1 MNIKEII
8 EQNNLK
14 TREDI
19 NSFMKDFIGELMQQM
34 LDKEFDNH
42 MDFEKGK
49 RRKET
54 NVRNGK
60 SSIKNIKTNY
70 GELPI
75 EMPRDR
81 TGSFEPIIVPKRK
94 TLLMDTADTILM
106 MYAKGNSVR
115 DIKELVKQIYNVDI
129 NENFISETTKMVSD
143 EVKAFKIRSLKEIYP
158 FVYMDCMYVNVKEN
172 MVSVKKAVYVA
183 LGIDI
188 EGKKEVLDFWIGDS
202 ESSSFW
208 YGILEEL
215 KIKGVKDI
223 IYLCSDG
230 VTGFKEILEQ
240 AYPKTIHQRCIVHI
254 VRNLNKCVSRKQ
266 WKELCDDLKTIYKT
280 INIESAKD
288 ASTQVLEK
296 WKDNKLLYRKLTNDI
311 PHMLQLYEYPEGI
324 RKIVYT
330 TNPIESMNSSLRK
343 VTNGKGSFVNEQAL
357 EKVLYL
363 RIKELSDKWNKNRTN
378 NWQVVLN
385 ELCIMYGDRVEK
397 YIKFYKE
404 IEIYIYN

>member
-115 DIKELVKQIYNVDI
+115 DIKGLVKQIYNVDI

-215 KIKGVKDI
+215 KIRGVKDI

-230 VTGFKEILEQ
+230 VTGFKDILEQ

-324 RKIVYT
+324 KKIVYT

-397 YIKFYKE
+397 YIKF
-404 IEIYIYN
+404 

>member
-1 MNIKEII
+1 MDVKEII
-8 EQNNLK
+8 EKNNIK

-19 NSFMKDFIGELMQQM
+19 NKFMKEFIGEMMQQM
-34 LDKEFDNH
+34 LDKEFDEH
-42 MDFEKGK
+42 MGYNKGSK
-49 RRKET
+49 RKEK

-60 SSIKNIKTNY
+60 SSNKNVRTNY
-70 GELPI
+70 GEIPI

-81 TGSFEPIIVPKRK
+81 EGSFEPVIVPKRK
-94 TLLMDTADTILM
+94 TLLMDTADTILL

-129 NENFISETTKMVSD
+129 NEDFISETTKMVS
-143 EVKAFKIRSLKEIYP
+143 EEIITFKNRKLKEIYP

-188 EGKKEVLDFWIGDS
+188 TGKKEIIDFWIGDS

-215 KIKGVKDI
+215 KERGVKDI

-230 VTGFKEILEQ
+230 VSGFKEILESV
-240 AYPKTIHQRCIVHI
+240 YPKTKHQRCIVHI
-254 VRNLNKCVSRKQ
+254 IRNLNKCVPRKEWQ
-266 WKELCDDLKTIYKT
+266 KLCNDLKLIYKN
-280 INIESAKD
+280 INIESAID
-288 ASTQVLEK
+288 ASKQVLEK
-296 WKDNKLLYRKLTNDI
+296 WKDNKILCKKLEKDI
-311 PHMLQLYEYPEGI
+311 PHMLQLYECSENI
-324 RKIVYT
+324 RKIIYT
-330 TNPIESMNSSLRK
+330 TNPIESLNSALRK
-343 VTNGKGSFVNEQAL
+343 VTNGKGSFVNEKAL

-363 RIKELSDKWNKNRTN
+363 RIKELSKKWEQNKTK

-385 ELCIMYGDRVEK
+385 ELCVLYGERVEK
-397 YIKFYKE
+397 YIE
-404 IEIYIYN
+404 L

>member
-115 DIKELVKQIYNVDI
+115 DIKGLVKQIYNVDI

-215 KIKGVKDI
+215 KIRGVKDI

-230 VTGFKEILEQ
+230 VTGFKDILEQ

-397 YIKFYKE
+397 YIKF
-404 IEIYIYN
+404 

>member
-115 DIKELVKQIYNVDI
+115 DIKGLVKQIYNVDI

-215 KIKGVKDI
+215 KIRGVKDI

-397 YIKFYKE
+397 YIKF
-404 IEIYIYN
+404 

>member
-215 KIKGVKDI
+215 KIRGVKDI

-363 RIKELSDKWNKNRTN
+363 RIKELSDKWNKNRAN

-397 YIKFYKE
+397 YIKF
-404 IEIYIYN
+404 